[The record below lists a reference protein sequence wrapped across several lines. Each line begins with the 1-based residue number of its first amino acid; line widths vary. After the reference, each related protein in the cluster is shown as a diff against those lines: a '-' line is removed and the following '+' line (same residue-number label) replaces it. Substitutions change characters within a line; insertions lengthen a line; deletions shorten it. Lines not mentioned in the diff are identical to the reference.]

1 VPQGRLCQRAPDVD
15 QTHSRCVISQ
25 NHPGHTDLIRL
36 RDRLRVWLRSFRVN
50 LSVGIE
56 DRAPL
61 AWLISRLYHV
71 RSPSTLI
78 VCSSERSKEEVLA
91 VLRQVGILS
100 TNHICPAEP
109 PSRSASSIHL
119 AVSDRGMGAGRPSC
133 GHMVHFGGP
142 ASLNAYVEDIRY
154 SQHLGRDGNSVVLT
168 GSWDEAIG
176 NDVRE
181 YCANVRCRHAQL
193 VGMVNGDPILPYP
206 REFCCYPCDVCL
218 SEPRACF
225 GDDTMDV
232 VAV

>member
-1 VPQGRLCQRAPDVD
+1 MPHRRLCQRAPDVD
-15 QTHSRCVISQ
+15 QTPPRCVIPQ

-36 RDRLRVWLRSFRVN
+36 RDRLRVWLRSYRVN

-61 AWLISRLYHV
+61 AWLISRLYYV
-71 RSPSTLI
+71 RGSSTLI
-78 VCSSERSKEEVLA
+78 VCNSKRRTEEVLA
-91 VLRQVGILS
+91 VLRQVGILPAKH
-100 TNHICPAEP
+100 TCPAEL

-119 AVSDRGMGAGRPSC
+119 AVSDRSMGVGRRSC

-142 ASLNAYVEDIRY
+142 ASLDAYVEDIRCF
-154 SQHLGRDGNSVVLT
+154 QHLGRDGSSVVLT

-181 YCANVRCRHAQL
+181 YCANPRCRHAQL
-193 VGMVNGDPILPYP
+193 VGMVNGDPILPHL
-206 REFCCYPCDVCL
+206 REFCCYHCDACL

-232 VAV
+232 VSV